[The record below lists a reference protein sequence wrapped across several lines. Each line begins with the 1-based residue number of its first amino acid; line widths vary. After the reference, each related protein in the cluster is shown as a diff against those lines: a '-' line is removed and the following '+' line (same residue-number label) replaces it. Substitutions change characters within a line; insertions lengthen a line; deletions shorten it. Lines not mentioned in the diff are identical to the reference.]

1 MLDVYLND
9 KIVFTGDSEE
19 VENYCNDNE
28 WDYVQDNSYKN
39 FEILCGIYCLKEG
52 HYCPFSFCV
61 SKKIFVLKNK
71 NNIY

>member
-1 MLDVYLND
+1 MQKKAEVLTMLDVYLND

-39 FEILCGIYCLKEG
+39 FEILCGIYC
-52 HYCPFSFCV
+52 
-61 SKKIFVLKNK
+61 
-71 NNIY
+71 